1 MNIPVENRDNINEQ
15 IQFIINCSFLLT
27 TLIGLYYTKWV
38 NYLLFHS
45 LAEIFSII
53 VAFSI
58 FVIAWNS
65 KKYIRNP
72 YLLFIGIAYLFI
84 ALLDLLHTLSYKG
97 MPIFTSYDYYAN
109 ELWIAARYMESVTLL
124 LAIVFLGRD
133 KVPRANF
140 VFVVY
145 TVITAILV
153 TSIFYW
159 KIFPVCFIE
168 GSGLTPFKKISEYVI
183 CTILLASIFLL
194 QKNREKFE
202 GKVFLCL
209 LLSIICTIISELAFT
224 EYISNYG
231 FANLVGHY
239 FKIFSFLLIYEA
251 IIKTGVEKPFEL
263 IFRDLD
269 RINQDLN
276 RQTAELAAKN
286 AQVENEK
293 RLLDAVLEALPT
305 GVALTD
311 TSGGVLQ
318 TNKVY
323 EKIWGGPRPET
334 LSVEDYTKY
343 KAWWADTNQP
353 VAPEQW
359 ASAIA
364 VREGR
369 ESLGQMMWIQRF
381 DGTKVAV
388 VNSASPVYDITGTI
402 VGSAVAI
409 QDITE
414 LKQTENALYE
424 SEQRLRLFIEHA
436 PVALAMFDRE
446 MRYLSASRRWLKDY
460 GLADRDLRGLLHY
473 DIFDIPERWREA
485 HRRGLAGEVLE
496 TENDRYELSDGSVQW
511 LRWQIRPW
519 YGISGKIGGIVIF
532 TEDITVRKQVEEQLQ
547 TVNNELERRVEQR
560 TFELQKAQSQYLHA
574 EKLSAIGKLS
584 ASIAHEFNSPLQ
596 GVITTLKGLK
606 RRAILDNED
615 KELLDL
621 TIAENERMKN
631 LVRSLQ
637 DFNRPSTGKKE
648 MIDVHATIDS
658 LLLLYKSDFNKKM
671 VAVELNYAKALPLI
685 QAIPDQIKQVF
696 LNLLNN
702 AVDAIGQGGGVISIN
717 TGFAGEKIDIA
728 FKDSGIGIR
737 PENIDQIFQPFYT
750 TKSEGRGTGLGLSVC
765 HGIIQN
771 HGGEIQV
778 ESQPGMGSTF
788 TVFLPIQLT
797 DSA

>member
-1 MNIPVENRDNINEQ
+1 M
-15 IQFIINCSFLLT
+15 QFIINCSFLLAA
-27 TLIGLYYTKWV
+27 LIGLYCTTWV

-45 LAEIFSII
+45 LAEIFSIV

-97 MPIFTSYDYYAN
+97 MPIFTSYDFYAN

-124 LAIVFLGRD
+124 LAFIFLSRN
-133 KVPRANF
+133 KVPKANL

-145 TVITAILV
+145 AVITAILV

-159 KIFPVCFIE
+159 KIFPVCFVE

-183 CTILLASIFLL
+183 CTILLAAIFFL

-202 GKVFLCL
+202 GKVFLYL

-224 EYISNYG
+224 AYISNYG
-231 FANLVGHY
+231 FANIIGHY
-239 FKIFSFLLIYEA
+239 FKIFSFFLIYEA
-251 IIKTGVEKPFEL
+251 IVKTGIEKPFEL

-269 RINQDLN
+269 RANQDLN
-276 RQTAELAAKN
+276 RQTVELAAKN

-293 RLLDAVLEALPT
+293 RLLDAVMEALPT
-305 GVALTD
+305 GIAITD
-311 TSGGVLQ
+311 KSGGVLH
-318 TNKVY
+318 TNKAY
-323 EKIWGGPRPET
+323 DKIWGGPLPET
-334 LSVEDYTKY
+334 LSVEDYSKY
-343 KAWWADTNQP
+343 KACWADTNQP

-364 VREGR
+364 IREGR
-369 ESLGQMMWIQRF
+369 ESLGQMIWIQRF
-381 DGTKVAV
+381 DGTEAV
-388 VNSASPVYDITGTI
+388 VINSASPVYDITGTI
-402 VGSAVAI
+402 VGSAVAV

-414 LKQTENALYE
+414 LKKTENALYE

-460 GLADRDLRGLLHY
+460 GLADRDLPGLAHY
-473 DIFDIPERWREA
+473 DIFDTPERWRED

-496 TENDRYELSDGSVQW
+496 VENDSYELSDGSVRW
-511 LRWQIRPW
+511 LRRQIRPW
-519 YGISGKIGGIVIF
+519 YDISGKIGGIVIF
-532 TEDITVRKQVEEQLQ
+532 TEDITARKQAEEQLQ
-547 TVNNELERRVEQR
+547 TLNNELERRVEQR
-560 TFELQKAQSQYLHA
+560 TFELQEAQSHYLHA

-606 RRAILDNED
+606 RRAILDDED

-648 MIDVHATIDS
+648 MIDVHASIDS
-658 LLLLYKSDFNKKM
+658 LLLLYKSDFKKKM
-671 VAVELNYAKALPLI
+671 IAAEQNYAKALPLI

-702 AVDAIGQGGGVISIN
+702 AVDAIGQGGGVISIK
-717 TGFAGEKIDIA
+717 TSFAGEKIAIA
-728 FKDSGIGIR
+728 FKDSGMGIR

-771 HGGEIQV
+771 HGGEIKV
-778 ESQPGMGSTF
+778 ESHPGIGSTF
-788 TVFLPIQLT
+788 TVFLPIQQT
-797 DSA
+797 DSAS